1 VGQDVVTDLY
11 LFFLKVGIKLLQIL
25 HRIDRQFFFLRVGT
39 QLLHVLRQNVIVM
52 GLLGPFVR
60 IRNHIC
66 EQLFLNK
73 FHQLS
78 DQLPMVLVNEIN
90 FSLSQVSVLS

>member
-11 LFFLKVGIKLLQIL
+11 LFFLKVGIKPLQIL

-39 QLLHVLRQNVIVM
+39 QLLHALRQNVIVM

-60 IRNHIC
+60 IRNHIY